1 MVMLLLYPE
10 EGQAAAQRVR
20 GDEVLRQQG
29 DAVAADTVPS
39 IESLGRDFY
48 VTDQLKK
55 VIPPQAYGDG
65 QILSK
70 AFEAFD
76 KKDFSACLDQ
86 LESISSGTLFAE
98 YRIFLEASCLKEQGK
113 TDAALTVLGNLSV
126 PSRNSSKITREV
138 FWLRL
143 DVLAELK
150 RTSEVQK
157 GVGLLFK
164 QIPPDR
170 LMQAHSAYII
180 GKSQLRSG
188 QKQLALR
195 EFQKAVLIH
204 VGTVYDERIF
214 AEIVASGLTLEEAFT
229 EAQWNMRAINLISN
243 GHAYRATSLYQ
254 HLMSWHGSKGSYAER
269 LANSVFNE
277 KRYVLA
283 AEMFEK
289 ILKEGGSESP
299 HLSLLV
305 RLSQAY
311 ARSDQFDAAIRVNQK
326 IIREYSNTSAASLAK
341 SKLGFLYFDAKQY
354 DQAIAF
360 YRSNSKATD
369 AGHYLFWSYYLSG
382 KFEAALKTTYGIKG
396 GQIPR
401 LYWTG
406 RIYERL
412 GQKDQA
418 RSHYKKVRQAGG
430 DGYWGLLAEQRLS
443 NGSLFPRSMIDPA
456 LLNHLPK
463 VSGDDAPQVGA
474 ILTNPNLIRGALLY
488 AMGQDLFAFDES
500 RALAGAKSLS
510 SDQLAALSLSGN
522 DHKGWALS
530 PSARNGGISGC
541 DANCAWSLGYPTAYQ
556 KYGQKFTKHWN
567 IPEALA
573 YAVMRQ
579 ESTFKPEAFSYAYA
593 HGLMQIIPPTGD
605 EIADKISYKNFHPG
619 QLTDP
624 RINTLFGTY
633 YLSHLLTLFNNNL
646 VYAIA
651 GYNAGPDA
659 VGRWVKRYGE
669 LETDEFVELIA
680 YNQTRDYVRKV
691 LLNYLIYDRLYFR

>member
-1 MVMLLLYPE
+1 MLSALSFLALPHA
-10 EGQAAAQRVR
+10 QAHEADGSSPPV
-20 GDEVLRQQG
+20 EVDLSDMAPKSVQ
-29 DAVAADTVPS
+29 D
-39 IESLGRDFY
+39 LGRDFF
-48 VTDQLKK
+48 TSEQLKK
-55 VIPPQAYGDG
+55 VIPKTAYEDG
-65 QILSK
+65 QSLSQ
-70 AFEAFD
+70 AFEAFY
-76 KKDFSACLDQ
+76 KKDYAGCLGH
-86 LESISSGTLFAE
+86 LKSISSGTLFSE
-98 YRIFLEASCLKEQGK
+98 YRIFLETSCLKAQGK
-113 TDAALTVLGNLSV
+113 HEAALVVLGDLPV
-126 PSRNSSKITREV
+126 PSRSSSKITREV
-138 FWLRL
+138 FWLKL

-164 QIPPDR
+164 EIDPDR
-170 LMQAHSAYII
+170 LMQAHAAYVI
-180 GKSQLRSG
+180 GKSHLRSG
-188 QKQLALR
+188 QQQPALK
-195 EFQKAVLIH
+195 EFQKAVLTH
-204 VGTVYDERIF
+204 VGTEYDERIF

-243 GHAYRATSLYQ
+243 KHAYRATRLYQ
-254 HLMSWHGSKGSYAER
+254 NLMRWHGSKGSYEER

-283 AEMFEK
+283 AEMYEK
-289 ILKEGGSESP
+289 ILKDGVSESS

-305 RLSQAY
+305 SLSQAY
-311 ARSDQFDAAIRVNQK
+311 ARSDQFDAAIRVNQQ
-326 IIREYSNTSAASLAK
+326 IVREYPNTNAASLAK
-341 SKLGFLYFDAKQY
+341 NKLGFLYFDAKQY
-354 DQAIAF
+354 EQAIAF

-382 KFEAALKTTYGIKG
+382 KFEAALKAISGIKG
-396 GQIPR
+396 GQTPR
-401 LYWTG
+401 LYWSA

-412 GQKDQA
+412 GKADQA
-418 RSHYKKVRQAGG
+418 RSYYQKVRQANG

-443 NGSLFPRSMIDPA
+443 NGKLFPRSMIDPA

-463 VSGDDAPQVGA
+463 IDSEDSPQVGTT
-474 ILTNPNLIRGALLY
+474 LENPNLIRGAMLY

-500 RALAGAKSLS
+500 RALAGAKSLTM
-510 SDQLAALSLSGN
+510 DQLAALSLSGN
-522 DHKGWALS
+522 DHKGWALLS
-530 PSARNGGISGC
+530 SAKNGGISDC
-541 DANCAWSLGYPTAYQ
+541 DVNCAWSLGYPRAYQ

-593 HGLMQIIPPTGD
+593 NGLMQIIPPTGD
-605 EIADKISYKNFHPG
+605 EIADRIGYKNFHPE

-633 YLSHLLTLFNNNL
+633 YLSHLLNLFHNNL

-659 VGRWVKRYGE
+659 VGRWVKRYGN
-669 LETDEFVELIA
+669 LEMDEFVELIA
-680 YNQTRDYVRKV
+680 YAQTRDYVRKV
-691 LLNYLIYDRLYFR
+691 LLNYLSYDRLYFR